1 MQNYTLNGGRSPS
14 TVAVV
19 GMGKIGLPL
28 AIQFAQQGR
37 RVIGCDVN
45 PKVVEM
51 INSGQS
57 HVQEEPEL
65 ASAVAS
71 AVASGVLSATLNTTE
86 AVQQAGIVV
95 VIVPVVIDANQEVNF
110 QALDAATRAIGEGLQ
125 PGTLVIYET
134 TLPVGTTSLRLREL
148 LEGTAR
154 LRAGHDFL
162 LAYSPERVSSGFIF
176 RDLRNYPKVVGAIDE
191 QSLAAAVAFY
201 RSVLEADIISMAST
215 DEAEFVKLI
224 ETTYRDVNIAL
235 ANEFACFADA
245 HGLDVV
251 AAIAAAN
258 TQPYSHIH
266 TPGVGVGG
274 HCIPVYPHFLLAG
287 APLHP
292 VGRDKSGPYAP
303 DLGRDKSGPYE
314 SQGTFAKLPMLMLP
328 RFARR
333 INDAMAEYAVSR
345 IEAIIGSLEQQSVLI
360 LGVAYRGNVRETAF
374 TSARLLQ
381 DALRERGATVY
392 ADDPL
397 YSEDE
402 LRAMGFRPLPPEREE
417 EIRAIVLQAGHQV
430 YREYDFGR
438 FPACRVVLDG
448 RRALCRERIEAL
460 GMRYVAIGD
469 GYREKAEMQRD
480 LQSVS
485 AVLHRRGSR

>member
-1 MQNYTLNGGRSPS
+1 MRNHALNADRSPS

-28 AIQFAQQGR
+28 AIQFAQHGR

-51 INSGQS
+51 INTGQP

-65 ASAVAS
+65 AVAVAS
-71 AVASGVLSATLNTTE
+71 AVSSGALSATLNTTE
-86 AVQQAGIVV
+86 AVRQADIVV
-95 VIVPVVIDANQEVNF
+95 VIVPVVIDANHEVNF
-110 QALDAATRAIGEGLQ
+110 QPIDAATTAIGEGLQ

-134 TLPVGTTSLRLREL
+134 TLPVGTTSLRLRQI
-148 LEGTAR
+148 LERTAK
-154 LRAGHDFL
+154 LKAGQDFS

-201 RSVLEADIISMAST
+201 RSVLEADIITMAST

-266 TPGVGVGG
+266 MPGVGVGG
-274 HCIPVYPHFLLAG
+274 HCIPVYPYFLLAG
-287 APLHP
+287 VEKPTAPALIP
-292 VGRDKSGPYAP
+292 
-303 DLGRDKSGPYE
+303 E
-314 SQGTFAKLPMLMLP
+314 LP
-328 RFARR
+328 RLVLPRSARR
-333 INDAMAEYAVSR
+333 INDAMAQYAVSR
-345 IEAIIGSLEQQSVLI
+345 IEAIVDSLEHQSVLI
-360 LGVAYRGNVRETAF
+360 LGVAYRGDVRETAF

-381 DALRERGATVY
+381 DALRDHGAMVY

-402 LRAMGFRPLPPEREE
+402 LRAMGFMPLLPEQEE
-417 EIRAIVLQAGHQV
+417 EVQAIVLQAGHQV
-430 YREYDFGR
+430 YQEYDFSR
-438 FPACRVVLDG
+438 FPHCRMVLDG
-448 RRALCRERIEAL
+448 RRALCRERIESL
-460 GMRYVAIGD
+460 GMRYVTIGD
-469 GYREKAEMQRD
+469 GYREKSEIQKD

-485 AVLHRRGSR
+485 SVLHRRGSR

>member
-1 MQNYTLNGGRSPS
+1 MQNHTRNSSRSPS

-28 AIQFAQQGR
+28 AIQFAQHGR

-45 PKVVEM
+45 PQVVAM
-51 INSGQS
+51 LNNGQA

-65 ASAVAS
+65 AVAVAS
-71 AVASGVLSATLNTTE
+71 AVASGALSVTLNTTE
-86 AVQQAGIVV
+86 AVRQAGIVV
-95 VIVPVVIDANQEVNF
+95 VIVPVVIDANHEVNF
-110 QALDAATRAIGEGLQ
+110 QAIDAATTAIGEGLQ

-148 LEGTAR
+148 LEGTAM
-154 LRAGHDFL
+154 LRAGQDFL

-176 RDLRNYPKVVGAIDE
+176 RDLRSYPKVVGAIDE
-191 QSLAAAVAFY
+191 QSLDAAVAFY
-201 RSVLEADIISMAST
+201 RSVLEAKIITMAST

-245 HGLDVV
+245 YGLDVV

-266 TPGVGVGG
+266 MPGVGVGG

-287 APLHP
+287 
-292 VGRDKSGPYAP
+292 VEKS
-303 DLGRDKSGPYE
+303 E
-314 SQGTFAKLPMLMLP
+314 SHALFPELPMLMLP
-328 RFARR
+328 RTARR
-333 INDAMAEYAVSR
+333 INDAMAGYAVSR
-345 IEAIIGSLEQQSVLI
+345 IEAIVGSLERQPVLI
-360 LGVAYRGNVRETAF
+360 LGVAYRGDVRESAF

-381 DALRERGATVY
+381 DALQDHGATVY

-402 LRAMGFRPLPPEREE
+402 LRAMGFMPLLPGREE
-417 EIRAIVLQAGHQV
+417 EIQVIVLQADHQA
-430 YREYDFGR
+430 YREYDFSR
-438 FPACRVVLDG
+438 FPHCRVVLDG

-460 GMRYVAIGD
+460 NMRYIAIGD
-469 GYREKAEMQRD
+469 GYNGAD
-480 LQSVS
+480 LS
-485 AVLHRRGSR
+485 APTIAHMRKCKKE